1 MPRKPGKM
9 LGGGGGG
16 EGEVLI
22 MDYLPTYGAGAK
34 IQVASWYAN
43 QYHHGK

>member
-9 LGGGGGG
+9 PGGGGGK
-16 EGEVLI
+16 GEVLI

-34 IQVASWYAN
+34 IQVALWYAN

>member
-1 MPRKPGKM
+1 MNAKETWKNAR
-9 LGGGGGG
+9 GGG

-34 IQVASWYAN
+34 IQVASWYTN